1 MINDIIYN
9 GLTQSFISGTTGG
22 FLLVLIIELFIFGI
36 KKAWYLFKNI
46 IH

>member
-9 GLTQSFISGTTGG
+9 GLTQSFITGTTGG
-22 FLLVLIIELFIFGI
+22 FLLVLIIELFIFVI